1 MLSFDDKEMN
11 GISCHTNDPNYKKTE
26 EKRQLYHMKELEN
39 ELNTLER
46 LSKFQVDI
54 DYKLLK
60 KVIDPNTN
68 WIRVECCENKFEYSE
83 NDITYK
89 ELILQMA
96 QTGNFKEFDDLV
108 LEGFEKCET
117 SLYIA
122 IFS

>member
-1 MLSFDDKEMN
+1 MLSFDDKEME
-11 GISCHTNDPNYKKTE
+11 GIPSKINDPNYKKTE
-26 EKRQLYHMKELEN
+26 EKRQIYHMKELEK
-39 ELNTLER
+39 ELNKLER

-60 KVIDPNTN
+60 KVIDPNIN
-68 WIRVECCENKFEYSE
+68 WIRVESGSNKFEYSD

-96 QTGNFKEFDDLV
+96 QTGNFKEFDELV
-108 LEGFEKCET
+108 LEDFEKCDT
-117 SLYIA
+117 SLYLA